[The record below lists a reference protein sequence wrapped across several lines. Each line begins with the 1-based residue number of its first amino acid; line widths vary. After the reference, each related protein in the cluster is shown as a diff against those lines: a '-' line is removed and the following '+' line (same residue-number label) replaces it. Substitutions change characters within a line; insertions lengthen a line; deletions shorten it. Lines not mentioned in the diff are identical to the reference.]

1 MCVFL
6 AESER
11 NRVVRLSFFFSKL
24 RSFGVGT
31 FSFSLFT
38 LASHHQDSFS
48 FSLDLAVGPTGRVS
62 VPRHLSIA
70 CFPMALPTDIWNP
83 ISCTLQLVF
92 SRPSSGG
99 AIRAGCA
106 YHGTSIIRYRR
117 EPYRDAD
124 SSDAETTFS
133 SAASTPRGS
142 SEYDVFLRHRRLIA
156 EKNAL
161 HVHALTTAGGIY
173 KDAEVLDVQ
182 SYQVR
187 CVSACDRA
195 AIGLLKVVSVEQEDA
210 GAAAAGIRTI
220 SGAEKAKRS
229 AKGFKK
235 GSSTCRESDALK
247 PSDSVEPAAVDWGSK
262 LIVFEGGDRLPP
274 FSEVDL
280 TVHFVGAVQSFDHGG
295 IYAARSSDTHSSAE
309 DVPLLTHFEVR
320 YARCAFPSPD
330 DPQYRLDW
338 ALASIQLPD
347 RFQTILTN
355 GEERG
360 RKELAAQQAI
370 QVRFAPC
377 GPLPVYAFSF
387 ACFPD
392 RGTPGNGSAAAAG
405 LEVVKGSLTIPTFA
419 AAAALSRSDAGA
431 LSYTSVPVR
440 VLARRRARI
449 APETLQRILRVTI
462 EAVTALQQL
471 FQCPLPLL
479 QCEHFDVLLGPTMP
493 YISGMEHHCSIILN
507 ETIYQAGKR
516 AVTAGEGGGVSSNA
530 EVTQTELIVHE
541 VAHHW
546 VGNALGLPF
555 AVKEGICQVIEQLVG
570 DTLLG
575 KPMRTYKADSGATVK
590 LESSSPSSSS
600 NAKVAKS
607 VTQASERGRE
617 FTGASY
623 QNALSAIKRL
633 VAHQGFDSFVMCLRQ
648 LIHVHVVAPA
658 IATDENGGVE
668 VLRRMGAETASPPY
682 ISTEAFLRAA
692 ESSL

>member
-1 MCVFL
+1 M
-6 AESER
+6 
-11 NRVVRLSFFFSKL
+11 
-24 RSFGVGT
+24 T
-31 FSFSLFT
+31 
-38 LASHHQDSFS
+38 
-48 FSLDLAVGPTGRVS
+48 
-62 VPRHLSIA
+62 
-70 CFPMALPTDIWNP
+70 LPTDIWNP

-124 SSDAETTFS
+124 SSDADTIFS

-142 SEYDVFLRHRRLIA
+142 SEYDGFLRHRRLIA

-187 CVSACDRA
+187 CVSASDRA
-195 AIGLLKVVSVEQEDA
+195 AIGFLKVVSVEQEDA
-210 GAAAAGIRTI
+210 GAAAAGSRAT
-220 SGAEKAKRS
+220 GAAGKAKGS
-229 AKGFKK
+229 AKGSKK
-235 GSSTCRESDALK
+235 GSATCRESDAPK
-247 PSDSVEPAAVDWGSK
+247 SSDSVEPAAVDWGSK
-262 LIVFEGGDRLPP
+262 LIVFEGGDRLPL

-295 IYAARSSDTHSSAE
+295 IYAARSSDSHSSAE

-338 ALASIQLPD
+338 ALTSIQLPD
-347 RFQTILTN
+347 RFRTILTN
-355 GEERG
+355 GEECG

-370 QVRFAPC
+370 QVSFAPC

-392 RGTPGNGSAAAAG
+392 GGTPGNESATAAG
-405 LEVVKGSLTIPTFA
+405 LEVVKGRLAIPTFA
-419 AAAALSRSDAGA
+419 ADAALSRSDAGA

-440 VLARRRARI
+440 VLARRQARI
-449 APETLQRILRVTI
+449 APETLQRVLRVTI

-516 AVTAGEGGGVSSNA
+516 TATAGEGGGVSSNA

-541 VAHHW
+541 VTHHW
-546 VGNALGLPF
+546 VGNALGMPF

-575 KPMRTYKADSGATVK
+575 KPMRKYKADSGATVK
-590 LESSSPSSSS
+590 PKSSSPFSS

-607 VTQASERGRE
+607 VTQASEGGRE

-623 QNALSAIKRL
+623 QNALNAIKRL

-658 IATDENGGVE
+658 IAIDENGGVE
-668 VLRRMGAETASPPY
+668 ALRRMGADIASPPY
-682 ISTEAFLRAA
+682 LSTESFLRAA